1 MKKQILQKKLAAAVT
16 AGFLILGLAQ
26 PANAATSGG
35 SCASTGATA
44 TIGKNTY
51 VCQKNPYF
59 NKTKLTWVWDGCW
72 ELATE
77 YATEFTTTSNIIK
90 SAESDRLKIVQ
101 PALNSVNSL
110 LKWSALINYP
120 KGSIVF
126 GNSNYYTAVK
136 ANVNKGLT
144 SSNIGSTKTWKIY
157 RPTYAKSTIGQAP
170 VPQTAMDMADKYAT
184 ALALASSKT
193 SVVATKLKY
202 DNLVNQINTDKS
214 TLNSTKGDID
224 LIVNQLD
231 DSIDTTKATLNLL
244 EMYKPEMIKKCNPK
258 Y

>member
-1 MKKQILQKKLAAAVT
+1 MNKKILAAVT
-16 AGFLILGLAQ
+16 AGFLTLALAQ
-26 PANAATSGG
+26 PASAATSGG
-35 SCASTGATA
+35 SCTSVGAT
-44 TIGKNTY
+44 TKIGKNTY

-110 LKWSALINYP
+110 LKWSALVNYP

-126 GNSNYYTAVK
+126 GNNNYYTAVK
-136 ANVNKGLT
+136 ANLNKGLT
-144 SSNIGSTKTWKIY
+144 ASNIGSTKTWKIY

-170 VPQTAMDMADKYAT
+170 VPQVALDMADKYVT
-184 ALALASSKT
+184 ALALSSSKT

-202 DNLVNQINTDKS
+202 DNLVIQLNAEKT
-214 TLNSTKGDID
+214 TLSSIKGDID

-244 EMYKPEMIKKCNPK
+244 EMYKSEMIKKCNPK